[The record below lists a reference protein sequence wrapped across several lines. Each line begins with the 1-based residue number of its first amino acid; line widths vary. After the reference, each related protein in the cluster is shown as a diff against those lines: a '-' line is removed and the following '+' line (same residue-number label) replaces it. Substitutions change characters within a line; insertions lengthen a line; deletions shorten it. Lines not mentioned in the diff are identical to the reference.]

1 MYKGLRRLVRNFFG
15 FSHGEAK
22 GFLLLLCLLLAL
34 SLGYGIY
41 KSLPGQSYTSYAEDK
56 ALLDS
61 LIATIELQEQEE
73 AGPALANS
81 PARENPAREEVVVPR
96 YFSFDPNQL
105 SADSLQLL
113 GLPHWLANRIVKYRK
128 KGGSFRTKE
137 DLRKIYG
144 LSDSTFEQLMPY
156 ITIRN
161 PRPSETS
168 ASKAYSNNLP
178 PGSTA
183 YKRDAKKPPVRLDIN
198 QADSLELQVVRGI
211 GPVLS
216 GRIVRFR
223 QKLGGFVSLNQLY
236 EVWGLDSAVVETMQG
251 QTFIQEEFRP
261 ANLNINSATVEE
273 LAQHPYISPSQA
285 RLLEAYRQQHGAFTS
300 ANDLLKIHTFNS
312 DFVNKIAPYILL
324 D

>member
-1 MYKGLRRLVRNFFG
+1 MFKSLRRLVRNFFG

-34 SLGYGIY
+34 SLGYGVY

-61 LIATIELQEQEE
+61 LIATIELKEQE
-73 AGPALANS
+73 AKPAFSNS
-81 PARENPAREEVVVPR
+81 PARKEIVEPR
-96 YFSFDPNQL
+96 YFNFDPNQL
-105 SADSLQLL
+105 PADSLQLL
-113 GLPHWLANRIVKYRK
+113 GLPQWLANRIVKYRQ
-128 KGGSFRTKE
+128 KGGSFRSKE

-144 LSDSTFEQLMPY
+144 LSDSTFEQLAPY
-156 ITIRN
+156 VTIRS

-168 ASKAYSNNLP
+168 ASKAYSNNFP

-236 EVWGLDSAVVETMQG
+236 EVWGLDSAVVETMQE
-251 QTFIQEEFRP
+251 QAFIQEEFRP

-285 RLLEAYRQQHGAFTS
+285 RLLDAYRQQHGAFTS

-312 DFVNKIAPYILL
+312 DFVNKVAPYILL

>member
-61 LIATIELQEQEE
+61 LIATIELKEQE
-73 AGPALANS
+73 AGPAFANS
-81 PARENPAREEVVVPR
+81 PAREEVVEPR
-96 YFSFDPNQL
+96 YFNFDPNQL

-113 GLPHWLANRIVKYRK
+113 GLAPWLANRIVKYRQ
-128 KGGSFRTKE
+128 KGGSFRSKE

-144 LSDSTFEQLMPY
+144 LSDSTFEQLAPY

-168 ASKAYSNNLP
+168 LSKAYSNNLP

-236 EVWGLDSAVVETMQG
+236 EVWGLDSAVVETMQE
-251 QTFIQEEFRP
+251 QAYIQEEFRP
-261 ANLNINSATVEE
+261 ANLNINSATAEE

-285 RLLEAYRQQHGAFTS
+285 RLLYAYRQQHGAFTS
-300 ANDLLKIHTFNS
+300 ASDLLKIHTFNS